1 MSKQFA
7 DVIEFNKK
15 VINLEP
21 TECLN
26 EERLAW
32 FKGVINEELGEF
44 ETANKK
50 YSEKLNDTSLF
61 GSLSEDELLEIKAEM
76 ADAIIDLLYFAY
88 GRLFEI
94 GITEVE
100 FNYMWQEIQKAN
112 MAKVKGNKGRGSDD
126 DAVKPEDWQ
135 APEKK
140 FLNIMKGRRV
150 TNLEEYYNNGCTVP
164 STDALNYVEL
174 DKQMTEQAVEVLTTP
189 LTPPGQEW
197 TVELMNAMPKAF
209 IEATKLCMKKSQD
222 YNNGQNKPASR
233 KDYFPFGLLSYA
245 QMLHTKTQ
253 RLNSLAQQHG
263 KTPNNESVRDTL
275 IDLINY
281 ANFAIEAIDKGEI

>member
-15 VINLEP
+15 VIKLMPVEF
-21 TECLN
+21 LN
-26 EERLAW
+26 EERLNW
-32 FKGVINEELGEF
+32 FKGVINEELSEF
-44 ETANKK
+44 EEANN
-50 YSEKLNDTSLF
+50 KLTMLSNSLGTEDDTK
-61 GSLSEDELLEIKAEM
+61 LEAKAEM
-76 ADAIIDLLYFAY
+76 ADAIIDLIYFAY

-94 GITEVE
+94 GISEAE
-100 FNYMWQEIQKAN
+100 FDLMWDDVQQAN
-112 MAKVKGNKGRGSDD
+112 MTKVKGNKGRGSDD

-164 STDALNYVEL
+164 SETDEEGAFTAE
-174 DKQMTEQAVEVLTTP
+174 TGITP
-189 LTPPGQEW
+189 SGQEW
-197 TVELMNAMPKAF
+197 TVEFMNAMPKAF